1 MIVLRATPIPTLR
14 LELGLALPLV
24 AAQIV
29 GSSIAARLEVS
40 SLVARLEAS
49 PSWQAFVVR
58 LESSPTWQS
67 GTARLGVKLEASRAW
82 LIAAFICAFMALQ
95 HEQQG
100 ENVSGMAWVTRP
112 LTVRVALEAALKSV
126 TAFLDGRCEWARQ
139 MNPSGLWRKSFVLWV
154 RFNA

>member
-1 MIVLRATPIPTLR
+1 MRVIVLRATPIPTLR

-24 AAQIV
+24 AAHVV
-29 GSSIAARLEVS
+29 GSSLAARLEVS

-58 LESSPTWQS
+58 LESCPTWQS
-67 GTARLGVKLEASRAW
+67 GTARLEASRAW
-82 LIAAFICAFMALQ
+82 LIAAFISAFMALQ
-95 HEQQG
+95 REQQA

-126 TAFLDGRCEWARQ
+126 TAFLDGRSEWARQ

>member
-67 GTARLGVKLEASRAW
+67 GTARLEASRAW
-82 LIAAFICAFMALQ
+82 LIAAFISAFLALQ
-95 HEQQG
+95 REQRD

-112 LTVRVALEAALKSV
+112 LTVRVALEATLKSV
-126 TAFLDGRCEWARQ
+126 MAFLDGRCEWARQ

>member
-1 MIVLRATPIPTLR
+1 VIVLRATPIPTLR

-40 SLVARLEAS
+40 SLVTRLEAS

-67 GTARLGVKLEASRAW
+67 GTARLEASRAW
-82 LIAAFICAFMALQ
+82 LIAAFISAFLALQ
-95 HEQQG
+95 REQRD

-112 LTVRVALEAALKSV
+112 LTVRVALEATLKSV
-126 TAFLDGRCEWARQ
+126 MAFLDGRCEWARQ